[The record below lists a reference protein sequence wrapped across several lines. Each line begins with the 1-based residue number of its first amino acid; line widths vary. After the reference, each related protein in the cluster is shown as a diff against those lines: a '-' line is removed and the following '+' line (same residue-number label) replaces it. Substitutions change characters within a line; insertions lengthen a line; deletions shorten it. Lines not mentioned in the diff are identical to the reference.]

1 MSYNNKAFQKSNEK
15 KIVNGYSYT
24 VYKQGKTKYIKIKQK
39 DKTYS
44 FVALDTLQKKAKDN
58 HKFITPTKLSKSIKK
73 NTSTKNINQTNKS
86 KDTIGNGY
94 TKIPNLYKLKK
105 QRGGGVVG
113 NRIDIVKDLYTLKN
127 ENKLNL
133 DLTQFTNFRKISSFT
148 ECISKYIGFNRCKK
162 GTPGTFDNFIEIL
175 SKNNEETKGK
185 LKNMITQNETLFFNT
200 LDELSSYKHYTFK
213 LYGGIKVQGLEPCIT
228 ILVKNTQQGITP
240 EEPCNKRYR
249 RENLEFKD
257 KIGEGGFGNVYT
269 INNDNNDYLIKIGKQ
284 EGDQK
289 GEIKFIN
296 HIKSLK
302 DKNIIKDD
310 FFTGICAYY
319 TCVELQNAIVIKN
332 AGDSLKDL
340 MRYADNPLKNDG
352 VKVKTETQ
360 QDVETQLDKIINKIH
375 DVNVFHM
382 DIKPDNIC
390 YNSETKIITLIDFGL
405 CNILPFNKEGKID
418 MNEFDITGTPGYV
431 SPILFLSIREDN
443 EFNVP
448 NIKENQLYV
457 SNILNAL
464 VNYRTPNEK
473 KSDTTSL
480 KNLDKWS
487 LGITINEVFK
497 INQNFT
503 ALKNE
508 IKNINNIFE
517 KEIKKILLYNF
528 QYPNYLNTEGINNE
542 VYAKYLNPTIK
553 DIIFYRSNL
562 IEACVFLSKLL
573 VQKNFENQKQNID
586 INESAKELL
595 QNYLLD
601 LQNVKKR
608 PKFQLSTLSEDI
620 KQNYNHYIYYVTK
633 ILEGFYY
640 KQDIALLNIPIENP
654 KLFF

>member
-1 MSYNNKAFQKSNEK
+1 MSYNNKPFQRTNEK
-15 KIVNGYSYT
+15 SIFNGYSYT

-39 DKTYS
+39 DETYS
-44 FVALDTLQKKAKDN
+44 FVRVDTLQKKAKDN
-58 HKFITPTKLSKSIKK
+58 HKFIPPTKLSKSIKR
-73 NTSTKNINQTNKS
+73 NTSTKKNSNQTNKS
-86 KDTIGNGY
+86 QDIIGNGY

-113 NRIDIVKDLYTLKN
+113 NGIDIVNDLYTLKN

-133 DLTQFTNFRKISSFT
+133 DLTKFTNFREISSFT
-148 ECISKYIGFNRCKK
+148 ECISKTIGFNKCKK
-162 GTPGTFDNFIEIL
+162 GTPGKFDNFIETL
-175 SKNNEETKGK
+175 SNNDENTKVK
-185 LKNMITQNETLFFNT
+185 LKSMIDKDETLFFNT
-200 LDELSSYKHYTFK
+200 LDELSGYKHYTFT
-213 LYGGIKVQGLEPCIT
+213 LYGGITVPGLEPCIT
-228 ILVKNTQQGITP
+228 ILVKKQQQGITP
-240 EEPCNKRYR
+240 GKPCKKRYR

-257 KIGEGGFGNVYT
+257 IIGEGGYGGVYT
-269 INNDNNDYLIKIGKQ
+269 ITKDNNDYLIKIGNQ
-284 EGDQK
+284 E
-289 GEIKFIN
+289 GEIKFIEY
-296 HIKSLK
+296 IKSLK
-302 DKNIIKDD
+302 EQKIIQDD

-319 TCVELQNAIVIKN
+319 TCFELPNAIVMKN
-332 AGDSLKDL
+332 AGSSLRDL
-340 MRYADNPLKNDG
+340 MIYADNPLKNDG
-352 VKVKTETQ
+352 VKVEIENK
-360 QDVETQLDKIINKIH
+360 LNNIINKIH
-375 DVNVFHM
+375 EVNVFHM

-573 VQKNFENQKQNID
+573 VQTNFEKNQKQNID
-586 INESAKELL
+586 IKIINESAKKLL
-595 QNYLLD
+595 QKYLLS
-601 LQNVKKR
+601 LQKKG
-608 PKFQLSTLSEDI
+608 KFPESPWSTLSDDI
-620 KQNYNHYIYYVTK
+620 KKQYDHYIYYVTQ

-640 KQDIALLNIPIENP
+640 IQDIALLKIPIENP
-654 KLFF
+654 QLFFES